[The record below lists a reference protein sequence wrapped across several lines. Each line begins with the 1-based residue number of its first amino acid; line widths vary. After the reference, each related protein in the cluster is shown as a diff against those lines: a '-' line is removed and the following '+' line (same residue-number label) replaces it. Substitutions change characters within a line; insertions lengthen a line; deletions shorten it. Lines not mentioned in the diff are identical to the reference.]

1 MFQSFHQQNQCPPL
15 LKVHVYIYKDIFFR
29 CEAIGLVC
37 LGGFNWSFVYK
48 LLKKSECSAKQSFSV
63 KAESVPKHFIVI
75 RTYIHATEELHNGTK
90 TIKYIIVFTKVL

>member
-1 MFQSFHQQNQCPPL
+1 MFQSFHKQNQCPPL
-15 LKVHVYIYKDIFFR
+15 LKVHVYIYEDFFFR

-37 LGGFNWSFVYK
+37 LGGFNWSFVYE

-75 RTYIHATEELHNGTK
+75 RTYILAT
-90 TIKYIIVFTKVL
+90 